1 MLSCPVLYYPAQCVI
16 PTAGACDVHDAQELS
31 RLGMPEFPLQL
42 YTSSDL
48 AVQGFSLKCFHV
60 LFFFL
65 ENEQLQDVQS
75 RKLLCSGFLSHP
87 YFLVLSLKYLWRCK
101 AQYCQID

>member
-42 YTSSDL
+42 HTSSDL

-60 LFFFL
+60 LFSFP
-65 ENEQLQDVQS
+65 EDEQLQDVQS
-75 RKLLCSGFLSHP
+75 RKFALQWFPFTPLFSGAAPEISLQVQST
-87 YFLVLSLKYLWRCK
+87 VLP
-101 AQYCQID
+101 D